1 MCCRYVRLAAQ
12 ELRVLDRNEEV
23 KVCTVIGFPL
33 GASTTGTHFFI
44 IQCIESK
51 VFETEDAIKN
61 GADEIDMV
69 MAIGKM
75 KEGDYEYVKNEI
87 SRVHDV
93 CEKNY
98 KTLKVIIEIYPITI
112 YIVSLNAICY
122 LTDEEIVKASELA
135 FEGGADFVKTSTGF
149 GPSHSILVF

>member
-1 MCCRYVRLAAQ
+1 MSA
-12 ELRVLDRNEEV
+12 LDEDV
-23 KVCTVIGFPL
+23 KICTVIGFPL
-33 GASTTGTHFFI
+33 GASTTGTLLSL

-51 VFETEDAIKN
+51 VFETENAIKN

-75 KEGDYEYVKNEI
+75 KEGDYDYVRDEI

-93 CEKNY
+93 CKKYY
-98 KTLKVIIEIYPITI
+98 KVLKVIIEIYPISI
-112 YIVSLNAICY
+112 GVVSLNSICY